1 MQLQSVEEY
10 WNTCYMLI
18 EGGWGGV
25 WHLLTA
31 VCFSCFYNSYFV
43 GVGDFKL
50 YDCIQF
56 WTVCFSWSISCDM
69 QLWMFQN
76 KMFYLFLSAYK
87 VTKSKSLYSC
97 NTVIVACHWICSSFV
112 LKTIFGEL
120 RQVNCSVHSLLLFV
134 TTTKSDK
141 WICTNVEWLSVENA
155 PGFIIKPIFCTI
167 TWMSFLTGGNS
178 FLPSKFDCRWK
189 TWSYTKTQVV
199 FVSEAPVFDYLHYLL
214 YSFTFQREMLY
225 FIGQMLHHLQNH
237 LWW

>member
-1 MQLQSVEEY
+1 
-10 WNTCYMLI
+10 MLHVDW
-18 EGGWGGV
+18 GWVGGV

-43 GVGDFKL
+43 GVGGFKL

-56 WTVCFSWSISCDM
+56 WTVYFSWSISSDM
-69 QLWMFQN
+69 QLFGCFRLRC
-76 KMFYLFLSAYK
+76 FYLFLSVYK
-87 VTKSKSLYSC
+87 VTKSKSLYSW

-189 TWSYTKTQVV
+189 TWTCTKTLVV
-199 FVSEAPVFDYLHYLL
+199 FVSEAHIFDYLHYLL
-214 YSFTFQREMLY
+214 YSFTFQREILY
-225 FIGQMLHHLQNH
+225 FIGQVLQHLQHH

>member
-1 MQLQSVEEY
+1 
-10 WNTCYMLI
+10 MLHVDW
-18 EGGWGGV
+18 GWVGGGV

-69 QLWMFQN
+69 QLWMFQI

-178 FLPSKFDCRWK
+178 FLLSKFDCRWK
-189 TWSYTKTQVV
+189 TWSYTKTLV
-199 FVSEAPVFDYLHYLL
+199 FVFEAPVFDYLHYLL
-214 YSFTFQREMLY
+214 YSFMFQREILY